1 MRNNIFSYHKQT
13 IKMKLKFLFSALII
27 AIFGILGGAS
37 VDEDGSLSGWVW
49 FIIFAFIAI
58 CIVASIQ
65 GNKEEKE
72 KREKEALQRK
82 RRAKE
87 REEAENAYTSWYE
100 QYVAENGNPDKTIVI
115 EEFDKDNVIH
125 VHEAAKHVYICGKSY
140 DFKDVIS
147 CTFSDSPTVIK
158 GAVKAVT
165 KSNTGSTVGRAI
177 VGDVI
182 AGPAGA
188 IIGGTTGKKTTE
200 FQQENDR
207 TVHNY
212 TVIINMNSIAN
223 PILRIHT
230 GEDGKLTNEIVGLM
244 NVIIARK

>member
-1 MRNNIFSYHKQT
+1 
-13 IKMKLKFLFSALII
+13 MKLKFLYSALII

-37 VDEDGSLSGWVW
+37 VDENGSISHWVW
-49 FIIFAFIAI
+49 ITIAI
-58 CIVASIQ
+58 LVIGGIGMVLLSSSW
-65 GNKEEKE
+65 EKQAE
-72 KREKEALQRK
+72 
-82 RRAKE
+82 
-87 REEAENAYTSWYE
+87 EEAEKKRQMNLAYQAEVARIYKSWLNDYTE
-100 QYVAENGNPDKTIVI
+100 RNGVPDKIINIKNNNTKQII
-115 EEFDKDNVIH
+115 IA
-125 VHEAAKHVYICGKSY
+125 HESSKRVYILGQFY
-140 DFKDVIS
+140 DFKDILN
-147 CTFSDSPTVIK
+147 CNFSDSPRIIK
-158 GAVKAVT
+158 GAVKTVT

-207 TVHNY
+207 TIHDY
-212 TVIINMNSIAN
+212 TVIININSLTS

-230 GEDGKLTNEIVGLM
+230 GEDGKLANEIVGLM